1 MPIVTISIALG
12 AHSAE
17 KQGSHQTT
25 LTFAPRL
32 NAKNFKLGPVQT
44 PMGPLAGRV
53 TGSIS

>member
-1 MPIVTISIALG
+1 MYHIENERIISFVATELLPKRKKE
-12 AHSAE
+12 E
-17 KQGSHQTT
+17 K
-25 LTFAPRL
+25 FAPRL